1 MSKAVKGDSEGT
13 QQLRQNGSKDPYSLV
28 THVLSRH
35 RQTSCAEQSMVKF
48 GVMSKALKA
57 VVIEAGGVR

>member
-28 THVLSRH
+28 TYVLSRN

-57 VVIEAGGVR
+57 VVICGVS